1 MLYFDTCALVKLVRP
16 EAESAALQD
25 WLAQF
30 GVMPKITSALAEVE
44 LSRAIRRAAPEAHP
58 RIRPLLA
65 GFFRFDIDEIVRGR
79 AAGYTD
85 PMLRSLD
92 AIHLAT
98 AEEVRADLVALVTYD
113 DRLAAAAKS
122 VGLPVEMPRSA

>member
-1 MLYFDTCALVKLVRP
+1 VLYFDTCALVKLVRP
-16 EAESAALQD
+16 ETESAALQT
-25 WLAQF
+25 WLTQY
-30 GVMPKITSALAEVE
+30 GSMPKITSALTEVE
-44 LSRAIRRAAPEAHP
+44 LSRAVRRAAPDTHP
-58 RIRPLLA
+58 RVRPLLA
-65 GFFRFDIDEIVRGR
+65 GFFKFDIDEIVRGR
-79 AAGYTD
+79 AASYAD

-122 VGLPVEMPRSA
+122 LGLPVEMPR

>member
-1 MLYFDTCALVKLVRP
+1 MLYLDTGALVKLVRP
-16 EAESAALQD
+16 EAESAALQT

-30 GVMPKITSALAEVE
+30 GAMPKITSALAEVE
-44 LSRAIRRAAPEAHP
+44 LARAVRRAAPDAHP

-65 GFFRFDIDEIVRGR
+65 GFFKFDIDETVRSR
-79 AAGYTD
+79 AASYPD

-98 AEEVRADLVALVTYD
+98 AEEVRAELVALVTYD
-113 DRLAAAAKS
+113 DRLAAAAES
-122 VGLPVEMPRSA
+122 VGLPVEMPR